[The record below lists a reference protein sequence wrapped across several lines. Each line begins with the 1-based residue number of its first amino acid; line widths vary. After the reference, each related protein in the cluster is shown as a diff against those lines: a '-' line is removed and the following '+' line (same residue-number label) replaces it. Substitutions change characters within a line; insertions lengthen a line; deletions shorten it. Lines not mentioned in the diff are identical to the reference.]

1 MDPVKSVREL
11 QKSLAEG
18 KNCKIAVSASER
30 MQKAL
35 ADAGVAGEL
44 DTGIHLIPKDVTR
57 VLLAAICEVGTV
69 VARAPF
75 DGYGLGLKRKGD
87 QLFLYFSKKT
97 HTDTAEIP
105 VKD

>member
-1 MDPVKSVREL
+1 MDAVKSVRAL

-18 KNCKIAVSASER
+18 KNCKIAVSESDR
-30 MQKAL
+30 MRKAI
-35 ADAGVAGEL
+35 ADAEVADKL

-57 VLLAAICEVGTV
+57 ILLAAICEVGTV
-69 VARAPF
+69 VAKAPF
-75 DGYGLGLKRKGD
+75 DGYALGLKRKGD

-97 HTDTAEIP
+97 HADAAEEL